1 MDHIWAAERNW
12 PQSMNLPSDSSKG
25 VYLLEAYHY
34 LHCLVCYA
42 YSVNAYVC
50 ANASNAA
57 QHILRETLWE
67 AVDQKPYTHPPD
79 SRIDYCFDTL
89 WQVLIHPFFLLSV
102 HGLYSLSLLFSIY
115 SVTLIAH
122 PSIHSVASL
131 LAMVSYTGA
140 KTGISFGILQRGIR
154 RVLVVVLG
162 FVIRL
167 RIGLWAWKKMLNE
180 DFCSVISGRIRWG

>member
-42 YSVNAYVC
+42 YSVNSAYVC

-67 AVDQKPYTHPPD
+67 AVDQKPYTHPPN
-79 SRIDYCFDTL
+79 SRIEYCFDTL
-89 WQVLIHPFFLLSV
+89 WQVLIYPFFLLSA

-115 SVTLIAH
+115 NATLIAR
-122 PSIHSVASL
+122 PCIHSVASSL
-131 LAMVSYTGA
+131 EMVSYTGA

-154 RVLVVVLG
+154 RVFVVVLSS
-162 FVIRL
+162 VIRPRMGL
-167 RIGLWAWKKMLNE
+167 RTWKMISNE
-180 DFCSVISGRIRWG
+180 GCCFVPLA

>member
-25 VYLLEAYHY
+25 VYLLEAHHY

-42 YSVNAYVC
+42 YSVNVYVC

-89 WQVLIHPFFLLSV
+89 RQVLIHTFFLLSV
-102 HGLYSLSLLFSIY
+102 HELYSLSLLSSIY

-122 PSIHSVASL
+122 PSIHSVTSL

-140 KTGISFGILQRGIR
+140 KIGISFGILQRGIR

-167 RIGLWAWKKMLNE
+167 RIGLWAWKKILNE
-180 DFCSVISGRIRWG
+180 D